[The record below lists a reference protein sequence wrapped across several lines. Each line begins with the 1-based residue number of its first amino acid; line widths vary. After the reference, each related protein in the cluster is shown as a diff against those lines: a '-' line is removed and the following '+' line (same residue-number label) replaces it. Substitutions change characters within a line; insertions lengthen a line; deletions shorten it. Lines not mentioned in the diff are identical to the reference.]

1 MYVHACCRPWTGH
14 AARHRCLSARAVR
27 PGAHPAA
34 GRCLAAAASAVC
46 RVARKRQVAIRRV
59 KELPRRSCH
68 PFIPTSLH
76 CGKRTRKHTETGG
89 DTCVRQAEPG
99 RYMLMGDL
107 RSRSP
112 LGRIGESWR
121 GILLRALP
129 VIALWE
135 QGGALR
141 AHHPAQTEVAATP
154 THTMATYI
162 RHTTY
167 RTCMKPDRN
176 RSIYHSQ
183 ELDSTT
189 IDRLEARWPMDSKS
203 GARCSLTSKNIE

>member
-1 MYVHACCRPWTGH
+1 MDWTCCQASLLICTRRPSRRSSGCRSMPCGCRISSMPRCKEKTG
-14 AARHRCLSARAVR
+14 CNS
-27 PGAHPAA
+27 
-34 GRCLAAAASAVC
+34 S
-46 RVARKRQVAIRRV
+46 
-59 KELPRRSCH
+59 ELPRRSCH

-112 LGRIGESWR
+112 LGRIGESCR
-121 GILLRALP
+121 GIPSACAPGHRSLGTGRRTP
-129 VIALWE
+129 CSPP
-135 QGGALR
+135 GSDRGR
-141 AHHPAQTEVAATP
+141 RHPH
-154 THTMATYI
+154 THYGHI
-162 RHTTY
+162 HTSY
-167 RTCMKPDRN
+167 DIPYLYEAGSK
-176 RSIYHSQ
+176 SIYHSQ